1 MFKNLMPTA
10 KRDEIMILSTILKI
24 VAFLSAVAA
33 LGILCYQL
41 GRCHERL
48 EQGKKQLDEIR
59 ARIARDKKSIE
70 DVYRLIEETRE
81 DERQ

>member
-1 MFKNLMPTA
+1 
-10 KRDEIMILSTILKI
+10 MILSMILKI
-24 VAFLSAVAA
+24 VALLLSVAA
-33 LGILCYQL
+33 LGIGCYQL

-59 ARIARDKKSIE
+59 ARIARNKKSTE
-70 DVYRLIEETRE
+70 DAYRLIEEVRE

>member
-1 MFKNLMPTA
+1 
-10 KRDEIMILSTILKI
+10 MILSTVLKI

-33 LGILCYQL
+33 QGILCYQL
-41 GRCHERL
+41 GRCHERC

-59 ARIARDKKSIE
+59 ARIERNRKSTE
-70 DVYRLIEETRE
+70 DAYRLIEEMRE